1 MSYGDK
7 YEFHP
12 DPNELVWTA
21 NDLLHQ
27 AERIGEYVSD
37 LEIYNEALI
46 NVMEGIIEDA
56 LDNGVSYEAFA
67 KKIEETELFYK
78 YTNDHSVGF
87 TEGIVNFYLALYG
100 LKDEE
105 KVRVSNN
112 EKNSNNESDK
122 KTEKKGLKN
131 D

>member
-12 DPNELVWTA
+12 DPNELVWAA

-46 NVMEGIIEDA
+46 NVMEGIIKDA
-56 LDNGVSYEAFA
+56 LDNGVSYEALA

-78 YTNDHSVGF
+78 YTNDHNVGF

-105 KVRVSNN
+105 EVRVSNN
-112 EKNSNNESDK
+112 EKDSNNESDK
-122 KTEKKGLKN
+122 KQKKKVKN

>member
-27 AERIGEYVSD
+27 TERIGEYVSD

-56 LDNGVSYEAFA
+56 LDDGVSYEAFA
-67 KKIEETELFYK
+67 EEIEETELFNK
-78 YTNDHSVGF
+78 YVNDHISW
-87 TEGIVNFYLALYG
+87 LH
-100 LKDEE
+100 
-105 KVRVSNN
+105 
-112 EKNSNNESDK
+112 
-122 KTEKKGLKN
+122 
-131 D
+131 